1 MKEES
6 KKNFGDYYSNLAEK
20 LPQNF
25 FKNIIEKENLVQLSS
40 NPSEEAVSELGS
52 LYKKAIEIYSNV
64 SKDKVMFYSNK
75 LSKLLIGAQKAQ
87 KKKEQ
92 KPSNWSK
99 YFEAKKKHTNKFM
112 LFFEINKYKG
122 KIGNIVDKSN
132 KNLNIGNKQIISDLI
147 IQETNF
153 LEKKN
158 KKKTFTKEDIHQRKD
173 SLNVNR
179 NSINNIIN
187 NNEENKKKEES
198 PKKKKLF
205 FQKNDKV
212 DSLIK
217 DFIKKFQ
224 YSYLNS
230 QIFELPLNTISEI
243 FDEIYEYKIQKYY
256 ELQNQIKEFEM
267 LLNDKEAGED
277 EDNENLKFYIDDLKG
292 DREDYYQQIEE
303 ALDNLKK
310 DINKKCAQISIDEEV
325 NIKKYKIEFLKK
337 IAKFFQ

>member
-40 NPSEEAVSELGS
+40 NPSEEAVSELGG

-179 NSINNIIN
+179 NSINNIIK

-205 FQKNDKV
+205 SQKNDKI

-230 QIFELPLNTISEI
+230 PIFEAPLKTISEI
-243 FDEIYEYKIQKYY
+243 FDEIYENKIQNYY
-256 ELQNQIKEFEM
+256 EYQNQIKGFEM
-267 LLNDKEAGED
+267 LLNDKQAGD
-277 EDNENLKFYIDDLKG
+277 EDDENLQYYITDLKNE
-292 DREDYYQQIEE
+292 REKYYQQIEE
-303 ALDNLKK
+303 TIVDLKK
-310 DINKKCAQISIDEEV
+310 DINKKCAQISIDEEA

-337 IAKFFQ
+337 IAKIFQ